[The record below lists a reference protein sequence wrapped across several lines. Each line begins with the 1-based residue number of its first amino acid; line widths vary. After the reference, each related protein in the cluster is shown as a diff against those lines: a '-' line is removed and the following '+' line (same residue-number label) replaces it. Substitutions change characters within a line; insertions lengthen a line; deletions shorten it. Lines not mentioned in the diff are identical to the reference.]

1 MDMTRRC
8 LTEGCE
14 RKPVPGWAR
23 CAEHLV
29 EWLNRLGLSTRQ
41 GIRDKLPVP
50 FASGTADY
58 PPGEAAEAF
67 GR

>member
-14 RKPVPGWAR
+14 RKPAPGWAR

-29 EWLNRLGLSTRQ
+29 EWLDRYNVREPMEAQDASDQ
-41 GIRDKLPVP
+41 VP
-50 FASGTADY
+50 SPKCDWPAVTA
-58 PPGEAAEAF
+58 
-67 GR
+67 